1 MQCLFGAER
10 FEHSRARGRVT
21 VNRIAIVRGFA
32 VASLV
37 FWTSTAAN
45 VTVNVSLSLVLGDE
59 LGLLR

>member
-1 MQCLFGAER
+1 
-10 FEHSRARGRVT
+10 VT